1 VGALAPAELAP
12 IRGRL
17 EAFADDVFASLPRT
31 DQRAR
36 GPCYLRGLMLDGRR
50 KSIEPMAARLGEVHY
65 QALHHFVA
73 TSPWDWRPVRRR
85 LAERLVAALA
95 PTAWVVDDTGFPK
108 DGPCSVGVQRQY
120 TGTLGKTANCQ
131 LGISVDAVTE
141 QASCPLDWRLF
152 LPERWDDD
160 AIAERR
166 AACHLPAAVHHRPKW
181 QLVLDML
188 DELAAWGLRPPV
200 LVADCGYGE
209 VGSSAGGWTPARS
222 TTWWRSAQ
230 TLRRLPGRCARPLL
244 PTPAGA
250 ADRGRA
256 TRRRRARW
264 PSSPSRPGSRPA
276 WI

>member
-1 VGALAPAELAP
+1 
-12 IRGRL
+12 
-17 EAFADDVFASLPRT
+17 
-31 DQRAR
+31 
-36 GPCYLRGLMLDGRR
+36 MLDGRR
-50 KSIEPMAARLGEVHY
+50 KSIEPMAARLGEIHY

-108 DGPCSVGVQRQY
+108 DGTCSVGVQRQY
-120 TGTLGKTANCQ
+120 TLGKTANCQ

-152 LPERWDDD
+152 LPERWDED
-160 AIAERR
+160 AMAERR
-166 AACHLPAAVHHRPKW
+166 AAYHLPAAVHHRPKW

-209 VGSSAGGWTPARS
+209 VGEFRWGLDARAIDYVVEVRSDTSAYAEQVRPTHCCLHRQGPPTAVALPGGAVLAGPARP
-222 TTWWRSAQ
+222 
-230 TLRRLPGRCARPLL
+230 PGRAAGLRGSDLAAGQQGPTTRPV
-244 PTPAGA
+244 PGVAGA
-250 ADRGRA
+250 PGRGHA
-256 TRRRRARW
+256 TPPATSRRR
-264 PSSPSRPGSRPA
+264 
-276 WI
+276 